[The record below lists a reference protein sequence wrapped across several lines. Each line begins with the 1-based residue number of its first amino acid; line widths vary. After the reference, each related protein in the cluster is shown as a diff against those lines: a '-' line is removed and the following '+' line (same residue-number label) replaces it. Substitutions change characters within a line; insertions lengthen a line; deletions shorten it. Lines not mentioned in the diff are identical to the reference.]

1 MELKPLN
8 ESALLLDEFSESKF
22 LLTKSIKLLIDIEK
36 DLILLNHK
44 NSIDKFNL
52 IFNQFFKLLL
62 LKDNLIRFDFNF
74 RHSFNHLNEFK
85 GDLLNLQNDL
95 LNVKNSFN
103 YKLQQ
108 RLELKRSLKNFNIL
122 INFDENFDKLSNLVS
137 HNSNTNTLNYKL
149 IKLLTN
155 YYQKL
160 LYLKNLLFN
169 DRNVNIKIDNISN
182 DLITLLLNTFKFNL
196 NHYQDINYQVSDTNN
211 DNGNDNDNVN
221 NDNDVKLNLIEIL
234 KFFELI
240 NKVELLSITFSN
252 DYIKPNL
259 LNLHDKCSNNSSNNN
274 SNDNLKVFLD
284 SVLNFTQI
292 KLKPLMNL
300 FESVHSSI
308 KLKYSLINNKTLNFI
323 NGFDF
328 FDYHYWFQIE
338 NLLNS
343 YYLQSF
349 SISNPLRF
357 IKNYKVFINFLDEFE
372 SYSPSIDSI
381 IRFRLNYNN
390 SFYKKFQFNNYFQLK
405 FKEFVSVVEGAFNSS
420 LIYLNDNSNWRL
432 KQTEILIW
440 SLDNC
445 WNDDIVI
452 DVLYHKFWK
461 FTLQLLSRYKT
472 YLNDNLDYF
481 FTEKSNKDNDDEL
494 FEFLINTYV
503 DINNLNVFMTDL
515 WIKNI
520 SLKFTKHN
528 FNIDLIHKSL
538 TLSLNDLINDSN
550 SRFETVIISIL
561 INKSSQHLRN
571 VKMYYKNSNQSKF
584 SNANQQENKDNITNL
599 IIQPLKDFN
608 ALEFFKF
615 NKQKILQASLQEIF
629 NRFKIQINELNQQ
642 ESNLIKFKRGLGTPI
657 DKEKIFIKVKND
669 LIFFKNF
676 AKEINMND
684 FEVEI

>member
-252 DYIKPNL
+252 DYI
-259 LNLHDKCSNNSSNNN
+259 
-274 SNDNLKVFLD
+274 
-284 SVLNFTQI
+284 
-292 KLKPLMNL
+292 
-300 FESVHSSI
+300 
-308 KLKYSLINNKTLNFI
+308 
-323 NGFDF
+323 
-328 FDYHYWFQIE
+328 
-338 NLLNS
+338 
-343 YYLQSF
+343 
-349 SISNPLRF
+349 
-357 IKNYKVFINFLDEFE
+357 
-372 SYSPSIDSI
+372 
-381 IRFRLNYNN
+381 
-390 SFYKKFQFNNYFQLK
+390 
-405 FKEFVSVVEGAFNSS
+405 
-420 LIYLNDNSNWRL
+420 
-432 KQTEILIW
+432 
-440 SLDNC
+440 
-445 WNDDIVI
+445 
-452 DVLYHKFWK
+452 
-461 FTLQLLSRYKT
+461 
-472 YLNDNLDYF
+472 
-481 FTEKSNKDNDDEL
+481 
-494 FEFLINTYV
+494 
-503 DINNLNVFMTDL
+503 
-515 WIKNI
+515 
-520 SLKFTKHN
+520 
-528 FNIDLIHKSL
+528 
-538 TLSLNDLINDSN
+538 
-550 SRFETVIISIL
+550 
-561 INKSSQHLRN
+561 
-571 VKMYYKNSNQSKF
+571 
-584 SNANQQENKDNITNL
+584 
-599 IIQPLKDFN
+599 
-608 ALEFFKF
+608 
-615 NKQKILQASLQEIF
+615 
-629 NRFKIQINELNQQ
+629 
-642 ESNLIKFKRGLGTPI
+642 
-657 DKEKIFIKVKND
+657 
-669 LIFFKNF
+669 
-676 AKEINMND
+676 
-684 FEVEI
+684 